1 MQGCLLR
8 IFVFFAF
15 YFGISLPLGMILMGP
30 IPPPELEQLNKKFK
44 LSKLTKE
51 EEIRLTK
58 LNLESGE
65 KFRVIS
71 GTLPLLTF
79 PASLLLTFLT
89 FKKKKTS

>member
-15 YFGISLPLGMILMGP
+15 YFGISLPLAEILIGP
-30 IPPPELEQLNKKFK
+30 PPPELEQLDKKFK
-44 LSKLTKE
+44 LSQLTKE
-51 EEIRLTK
+51 ERIRLTK
-58 LNLESGE
+58 LKLESGE

-71 GTLPLLTF
+71 GTLPLLAF

>member
-1 MQGCLLR
+1 MQRCLLS

-15 YFGISLPLGMILMGP
+15 YFGISLPLAVILIGTP
-30 IPPPELEQLNKKFK
+30 TPELEQLNKKFN
-44 LSKLTKE
+44 LSQLTKE
-51 EEIRLTK
+51 EQIRLTK
-58 LNLESGE
+58 LKLESGE

-89 FKKKKTS
+89 FKEKKTS